1 LEVFKAKG
9 GSEVET
15 KGKQNVSWCSK
26 TLVESQSAPPK
37 IVTKLDKLMAD
48 AQKGL
53 PMFLIADEKELSLLN
68 SGEDRV

>member
-1 LEVFKAKG
+1 
-9 GSEVET
+9 
-15 KGKQNVSWCSK
+15 
-26 TLVESQSAPPK
+26 VESQSAPPK